1 MSRSRFRF
9 AVSVSAVFALVL
21 GLAATAVLFAAVRH
35 IEHEAT
41 VNDFRQRANVKLLV
55 VKEALSGAVQGMM
68 AVNQFFVTVEPV
80 SREQFHTFTQPL
92 LKRYPYIQAFNF
104 HRILLSE
111 ERAAY
116 EAAMRENNP
125 RFVINELV
133 DGALRQAGVK
143 PVYNIVDY
151 IEPLEGNEAALG
163 LDVSSNVHHAE
174 ITHQAIDTGLPMAT
188 GLLQLAQG
196 IGTRSGFL
204 VVMPVYRQGAVVDS
218 IEARRRAVIGD
229 TAAVFRVGDLLQ
241 KTLVEAG
248 LLNDPGIGI
257 SVAISDRNGKMETA
271 FEYGRETG
279 TGKIASLLPHWLLY
293 DQIDNIAYDFELAGK
308 PWRMVVSS
316 RPLWFSAIHSGSL
329 IGLIAGVLFSLV
341 GAAYLQRLAL
351 RSTNIQ
357 RLVDERTAELR
368 FTNEQLTE
376 DIIARVRAEK
386 ALELRERAIQAS
398 ANAIIIINATAPGY
412 PVEYVNPAFERITGR
427 SAAETLGRS
436 SKLLLDGD
444 TDQPGM
450 AEIRATILEK
460 REGNAVLQHFRKD
473 GSPLWSDLHVAP
485 VMDDSGKVTHF
496 VVVQYD
502 ITATKRY
509 EAELEFQANRDVLT
523 GLANRSLLRDRLNQ
537 AIAYAGRY
545 NHQVW
550 VVYIDLD
557 SFKFVNDTLGHK
569 AGDLLLQAVS
579 ERLLLTVRETDTV
592 ARLGGD
598 EFVLLL
604 PEREDE
610 HLKAGVVQRIMDV
623 VARPLLIEGHEFF
636 VTCSSGVAAYPADG
650 DNAEM
655 LVKHADI
662 AMYRAKEL
670 GRNNFQFYTS
680 AMNERALERLRIEG
694 DLRNALERGEFL
706 LHYQPQVDLHSGK
719 IVGMEALIRWLH
731 PELGMVS
738 PLRFIGLAEE
748 TGLIIPIGAWVLR
761 TACAQC
767 QAWQQAGLGRLRIA
781 VNLSARQFAQQDLVR
796 FIADVLEDTGLDPTC
811 LEIELTESLVMKD
824 VERAIGVL
832 RDLKSLGV
840 HISVDDF
847 GTGYSSLSYL
857 KRFPIDVLKI
867 DQSFVRDITL
877 DSDDAAI
884 VASIISLA
892 HSLRLHVIAEGV
904 ETEEQLAYLRQ
915 HRCDEMQGYYFSRPV
930 SASEFGQ
937 LLLRGKCLQPVASIA
952 PLA

>member
-1 MSRSRFRF
+1 MSRSRFPF
-9 AVSVSAVFALVL
+9 AVSVSAVSALIVGVATTLVL
-21 GLAATAVLFAAVRH
+21 FVAIRH
-35 IEHEAT
+35 IEHEAV
-41 VNDFRQRANVKLLV
+41 VNDFKQRANVKFLV
-55 VKEALSGAVQGMM
+55 VKEGLNDAVQGML

-104 HRILLSE
+104 HRIVASG

-116 EAAMRENNP
+116 EAEMRKSNP
-125 RFVINELV
+125 LFVVNELYN
-133 DGALRQAGVK
+133 GKLRPAAARAR
-143 PVYNIVDY
+143 YSIVDY
-151 IEPLEGNEAALG
+151 IEPLPGNEAALG
-163 LDVSSNVHHAE
+163 LDVSPNRHLAGVTSK
-174 ITHQAIDTGLPMAT
+174 AIDSGEPSAT
-188 GLLQLAQG
+188 GLLQLAQETG
-196 IGTRSGFL
+196 SKSGFL
-204 VVMPVYRQGAVVDS
+204 VVMPVYRHGAVLDS
-218 IEARRRAVIGD
+218 VEARRRAVIGD
-229 TAAVFRVGDLLQ
+229 TAAVFRIGDLLR
-241 KTLVEAG
+241 KNLAEAG
-248 LLNDPGIGI
+248 LLSDPDIGI
-257 SVAISDRNGKMETA
+257 SVSISDQSGKMETA
-271 FEYGRETG
+271 FQYGNETAG
-279 TGKIASLLPHWLLY
+279 SQAASLLPHWLLY
-293 DQIDNIAYDFELAGK
+293 DWIDDAIYDFELAGK
-308 PWRMVVSS
+308 PWRLTVSS
-316 RPLWFSAIHSGSL
+316 RSAWFGLGHGGSL
-329 IGLIAGVLFSLV
+329 IELIAGVLFSFMA
-341 GAAYLQRLAL
+341 AAYVHRLTL
-351 RSTNIQ
+351 RSRNIQ

-412 PVEYVNPAFERITGR
+412 PIEYVNPAFERITGR
-427 SAAETLGRS
+427 SAAETIGRS
-436 SKLLLDGD
+436 SKFLLGEE
-444 TDQPGM
+444 TDQPGI
-450 AEIRATILEK
+450 AEIRATIREK
-460 REGNAVLQHFRKD
+460 REGNAILQHSRKD
-473 GSPLWSDLHVAP
+473 GSQLWSDLHIAP
-485 VMDDSGKVTHF
+485 VKDESGKVSHF

-502 ITATKRY
+502 ITANKRY
-509 EAELEFQANRDVLT
+509 EAELEFQASRDALT
-523 GLANRSLLRDRLNQ
+523 GLANRNLLRDRLHQ

-545 NHQVW
+545 DHQVW

-569 AGDLLLQAVS
+569 AGDLLLQAVAT
-579 ERLLLTVRETDTV
+579 RLLSAVRETDTV

-623 VARPLLIEGHEFF
+623 VAQPLRIEGHEFF
-636 VTCSSGVAAYPADG
+636 VTFSSGVAAYPADG

-706 LHYQPQVDLHSGK
+706 LHYQPQVDLGSGQ
-719 IVGMEALIRWLH
+719 IVGMEALIRWQH

-767 QAWQQAGLGRLRIA
+767 KAWQQAGLGRLRIA

-796 FIADVLEDTGLDPTC
+796 FIADVLEETGLDPTC

-824 VERAIGVL
+824 VERAIGIL

-877 DSDDAAI
+877 DPDDAAI

-930 SASEFGQ
+930 PALEFGQ
-937 LLLRGKCLQPVASIA
+937 LLLQGKCLQPAARV
-952 PLA
+952 